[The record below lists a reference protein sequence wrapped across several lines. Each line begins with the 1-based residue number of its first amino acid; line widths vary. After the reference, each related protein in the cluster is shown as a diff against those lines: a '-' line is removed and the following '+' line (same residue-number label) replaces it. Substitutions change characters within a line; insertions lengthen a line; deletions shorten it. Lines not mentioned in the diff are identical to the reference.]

1 MAGDFNVIKKERKRK
16 GMGSQLN
23 NGEEDEFN
31 FIIGEMQLIDVPII
45 GIKFTWNKPK
55 GGTMSR
61 LD

>member
-1 MAGDFNVIKKERKRK
+1 
-16 GMGSQLN
+16 MGSQLN